1 MSAVF
6 YRKKKNK
13 IYARRMLFVIV
24 LVLLAALLNAD
35 SIRRFFHPLPYYN
48 LTSKYAAAYNRT
60 LPDFRHDKGGKQL
73 SARGFRKGARG
84 LMQIMPETGQSVAA
98 QLDYPKLQR
107 GPAVHTGNQY

>member
-48 LTSKYAAAYNRT
+48 LTSKYAAAYNQDPF
-60 LPDFRHDKGGKQL
+60 LI
-73 SARGFRKGARG
+73 SAMIKAESNFQPRAVSEKGARG

-98 QLDYPKLQR
+98 QLDYP
-107 GPAVHTGNQY
+107 